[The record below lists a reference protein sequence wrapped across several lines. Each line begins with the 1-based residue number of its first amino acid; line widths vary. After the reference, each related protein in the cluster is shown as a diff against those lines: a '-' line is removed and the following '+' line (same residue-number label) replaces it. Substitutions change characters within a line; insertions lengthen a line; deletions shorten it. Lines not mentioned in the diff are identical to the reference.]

1 MAPSSLNF
9 PELSTLHS
17 HFIVGLLVQGRRKLE
32 KGIHD
37 SQEWYLQGLDVFMA
51 GDDVPN
57 KKPDPSIY
65 KIAAGRLQVDPAECL
80 VIEDSTIG
88 LQVLRETFKE

>member
-1 MAPSSLNF
+1 MHGAQYSQKYTLVDA
-9 PELSTLHS
+9 EQGLYLHS
-17 HFIVGLLVQGRRKLE
+17 VLNP
-32 KGIHD
+32 
-37 SQEWYLQGLDVFMA
+37 SPLQDLDVFMA

-65 KIAAGRLQVDPAECL
+65 RIAAERLKVDPKECF

-88 LQVLRETFKE
+88 LKVIPFPCTP

>member
-1 MAPSSLNF
+1 
-9 PELSTLHS
+9 
-17 HFIVGLLVQGRRKLE
+17 
-32 KGIHD
+32 
-37 SQEWYLQGLDVFMA
+37 MA

-65 KIAAGRLQVDPAECL
+65 RIAAERLQVQPSECF

-88 LQVLRETFKE
+88 LRVRKGAFVAPEWIGPVS